1 MAACRKLRKTFRCL
15 LPRRSRT
22 SDTSELDSAVSVPK
36 TSKCELNKFVTNF
49 EEYVEEIPE
58 LLPTTVEFA
67 VSVPKT
73 SKCELNEFVTNF
85 EEYVEE
91 IPERLPTTVEYAC
104 RAVDTLLNFRSK
116 LDEFASGQSQVDRTV
131 ESVKE
136 RVERALRFAQKYRD
150 ACVKAAAFGSDK
162 SEIGA
167 IKREIQNNGS
177 FGRLMI
183 FVQRMTTLFESCK
196 TRLDNF
202 MSANKSAKDFI
213 HASVE
218 KMEKQRQLAQEQMD
232 KSIATA
238 VAGGAAATLGL
249 FVAGPLGA
257 ATFILGSMVGAGGTA
272 VALVNAHLMH
282 TYSKGLQEIT
292 VLDRDLNRVR
302 MNVDAL
308 RQKMSDC
315 HNHLCRAGRHH
326 AVTQAKQNVTKVT
339 KKSVCH
345 FLDCMCRNF
354 GEVQRLAAM

>member
-1 MAACRKLRKTFRCL
+1 MAACRKLRKTFRRL

-22 SDTSELDSAVSVPK
+22 SVDTSLELDSAVS
-36 TSKCELNKFVTNF
+36 
-49 EEYVEEIPE
+49 
-58 LLPTTVEFA
+58 A
-67 VSVPKT
+67 PKT

-91 IPERLPTTVEYAC
+91 IPELLPTTVEFAC

-136 RVERALRFAQKYRD
+136 HVERALHFAQKYRD
-150 ACVKAAAFGSDK
+150 ACVKAAAFGSDE

-167 IKREIQNNGS
+167 IKREIQNGS
-177 FGRLMI
+177 FDRLMI
-183 FVQRMTTLFESCK
+183 FAQRMTTLFESCK

-218 KMEKQRQLAQEQMD
+218 KMEKQQQLAQEQRD

-238 VAGGAAATLGL
+238 VAGGAVATLGL
-249 FVAGPLGA
+249 LVAGPLGA
-257 ATFILGSMVGAGGTA
+257 ATFILGSIVGAGGTA
-272 VALVNAHLMH
+272 VAYVNACLMR
-282 TYSKGLQEIT
+282 TYSQGLQEII
-292 VLDRDLNRVR
+292 VLDRDLNGVR

-315 HNHLCRAGRHH
+315 HGHLCRAGRRH
-326 AVTQAKQNVTKVT
+326 AVTQAKQNVTLVT
-339 KKSVCH
+339 KRSVCH
-345 FLDCMCRNF
+345 SLDCMCRNF